1 MTLGAGTISNYSSY
15 SNNCTKNQ
23 YPYKIPVNTLQ
34 DVQLYIQIGGIKPEA
49 IQYELIHTCGALG
62 GTVEALTAPD
72 YVIGQSSDNYWYGVF
87 KNFSNPANTP
97 TCFVI
102 AITLTITGVDYIY
115 FSDEYCVESCI
126 PLIEIKGCYGNLD
139 SAISFDRQGIYFGVH
154 AGEGTSLG
162 DETVKYEHKLLLRY
176 AEVSLSAIKKTFKQ
190 GRTRNFR
197 TETEDIYGFL
207 AEWVPEWYI
216 REIGSVFDRGEIY
229 FDGTKYLVEGVAFEK
244 IDDCKRT
251 WKPTATLKESYYQSF
266 SCEADPCAPA
276 SPTCC
281 NPLSVTATVDF
292 DEDSISAEAT
302 CCDPEIINAEV
313 LEESEAP

>member
-1 MTLGAGTISNYSSY
+1 MKMTLGSGTISNYGSY

-23 YPYKIPVNTLQ
+23 WPYKIPVNNLQ
-34 DVQLYIQIGGIKPEA
+34 DVQLYIDIGGIKPEA
-49 IQYELIHTCGALG
+49 VQYELIHTCGG
-62 GTVEALTAPD
+62 GTIETLSAPD

-87 KNFSNPANTP
+87 KNFSGTAP

-115 FSDEYCVESCI
+115 FSDEYCVEDCR

-139 SAISFDRQGIYFGVH
+139 SAISVDRQGIYFGVH

-162 DETVKYEHKLLLRY
+162 DETVKYEHKLLLRDV
-176 AEVSLSAIKKTFKQ
+176 ELSLSAIKKTFKQ

-197 TETEDIYGFL
+197 TETEDLYEFT
-207 AEWVPEWYI
+207 AEFVPEWYI

-229 FDGTKYLVEGVAFEK
+229 FDGTKYLVEGVGFEK
-244 IDDCKRT
+244 IEPCKRV

-266 SCEADPCAPA
+266 SCEADPCAAA

-281 NPLSVTATVDF
+281 NPSGLVATVEF
-292 DEDSISAEAT
+292 EDSGSESAT
-302 CCDPEIINAEV
+302 CCNPEVINAEV
-313 LEESEAP
+313 EFVGS